1 MRRSIAFALLIV
13 AAGTLAALAQ
23 TVNLRPG
30 QYEYTL
36 DMDLGIPAEGQ
47 KAVLDAAGFQKQ
59 KKLECL
65 TAADVKEMKTFAQ
78 SFAHPDLADM
88 NCKISD
94 TKSTGNTM
102 TFTMACAEDDVRLT
116 MRTEMTFGTD
126 SFTTVTNVT
135 DDKGRVT
142 APGGKMSAKR
152 VGECAK

>member
-1 MRRSIAFALLIV
+1 MRRSIVFTLLAV
-13 AAGTLAALAQ
+13 GALAALAQ

-36 DMDLGIPAEGQ
+36 EMDLGIPAEGQ

-65 TAADVKEMKTFAQ
+65 TAADVKDVKTFAQ
-78 SFAHPDLADM
+78 SFSHPDLADM

-94 TKSTGNTM
+94 SKSTGNKM
-102 TFTMACAEDDVRLT
+102 TFNMTCVEDDVRMT

-126 SFTTVTNVT
+126 SFTTVTNVI

-142 APGGKMSAKR
+142 TAGGKMSAKR
-152 VGECAK
+152 IGECPK